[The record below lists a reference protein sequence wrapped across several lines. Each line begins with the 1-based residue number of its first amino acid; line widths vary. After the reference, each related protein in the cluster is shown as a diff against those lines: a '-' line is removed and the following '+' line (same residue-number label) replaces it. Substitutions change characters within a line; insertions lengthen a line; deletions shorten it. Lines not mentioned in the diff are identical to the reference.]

1 MIKKYGNEP
10 SLGAGSWEL
19 GAEAAAPLRMIAW
32 EITGVCNLKCA
43 HCRASAISERDPN
56 ELSTEECFALIDNI
70 ASFSNP
76 VIILTGG
83 EPLMREDVFDI
94 AEYGM
99 EKGLRMVMAPNG
111 TLITDEVARKMA
123 EVGIPR
129 ISVSLDSAIR
139 EVHDEFRGV
148 KGAFEASLKGLEKAK
163 RAGVEFQIN
172 TTITKRN
179 IDEIE
184 DILNLAIKIGAKA
197 HHIFLLVPT
206 GRGKDLADEEISP
219 EDYEKILNWFYD
231 KKKEVSHARRQAGIQ
246 LKATCAPHFYRIM
259 RQRAKEDG
267 EKITF
272 QTHGLNAMTR
282 GCLGG
287 TSFCFISHVGQVQPC
302 GYLEIN
308 CGNVREQAFQE
319 IWENSK
325 VFNDLRDFSKL
336 EGKCGACEYKKVCGG
351 CRARAYA
358 RTGNYLAEE
367 PYCVYEPRTK
377 GKGQRVHS

>member
-1 MIKKYGNEP
+1 LAEVDKSAVGSRQSGDKKQQSTTSPNFHSMPQTGQ
-10 SLGAGSWEL
+10 
-19 GAEAAAPLRMIAW
+19 LRMIAW

-70 ASFSNP
+70 VTFSNP

-94 AEYGM
+94 AKYGM
-99 EKGLRMVMAPNG
+99 KKGLRMVIATNG
-111 TLITDEVARKMA
+111 TLITDDIARKMA

-129 ISVSLDSAIR
+129 VSVSLDSAIP
-139 EVHDEFRGV
+139 EVHDKFRGV
-148 KGAFEASLKGLEKAK
+148 KGAFEASLKGLEAAK

-184 DILNLAIKIGAKA
+184 DILNLAIKIGAVA

-206 GRGKDLADEEISP
+206 GRGKELTNEEIPP
-219 EDYEKILNWFYD
+219 EEYEKVLNWFYD
-231 KKKEVSHARRQAGIQ
+231 KKKEVPIQ

-259 RQRAKEDG
+259 RQRAKEEG
-267 EKITF
+267 KKITV
-272 QTHGLNAMTR
+272 QTHGLDAMTR

-287 TSFCFISHVGQVQPC
+287 TSFCFISHLGQIQPC
-302 GYLEIN
+302 GYLEID
-308 CGNVREQAFQE
+308 CGNVRKKPFKD

-336 EGKCGACEYKKVCGG
+336 EGKCGICEYKKVCGG

-367 PYCVYEPRTK
+367 PYCVYEPKAK
-377 GKGQRVHS
+377 GKK

>member
-1 MIKKYGNEP
+1 LAEVEKSAVGNRQLAGKKQQNA
-10 SLGAGSWEL
+10 SLSTSRSPLRAGQ
-19 GAEAAAPLRMIAW
+19 LRMIAW

-43 HCRASAISERDPN
+43 HCRASAVNERDPN
-56 ELSTEECFALIDNI
+56 ELSTEECFSLIDNI

-94 AEYGM
+94 AKYGM
-99 EKGLRMVMAPNG
+99 EKGLRMVIATNG
-111 TLITDEVARKMA
+111 TLITDDIARKMA

-129 ISVSLDSAIR
+129 VSVSLDSAIP
-139 EVHDEFRGV
+139 EVHDKFRGV
-148 KGAFEASLKGLEKAK
+148 KGAFEASLKGLEAVK
-163 RAGVEFQIN
+163 RAGIDFQIN

-179 IDEIE
+179 INEIE
-184 DILNLAIKIGAKA
+184 DILNFVIKTGAVA

-206 GRGKDLADEEISP
+206 GRGKELVNEEIP
-219 EDYEKILNWFYD
+219 PKDYERVLNWFYD
-231 KKKEVSHARRQAGIQ
+231 KKKEVPIQ

-259 RQRAKEDG
+259 RQRAKEEG
-267 EKITF
+267 RKITF
-272 QTHGLNAMTR
+272 QTHGLDAMTR

-287 TSFCFISHVGQVQPC
+287 TSFCFISHLGQVQPC
-302 GYLEIN
+302 GYLEID
-308 CGNVREQAFQE
+308 CGNVRERPFDE
-319 IWENSK
+319 IWGNSK

-336 EGKCGACEYKKVCGG
+336 EGKCGICEYKKVCGG

-367 PYCVYEPRTK
+367 PYCVYEPKAKSR
-377 GKGQRVHS
+377 G